1 MRWAMNPKPVTHD
14 VKKMLAIDGI
24 KRCTQVQQDQSAD
37 FTFVDGSQY
46 LINDTD

>member
-1 MRWAMNPKPVTHD
+1 MCWAMNPEPVIHD
-14 VKKMLAIDGI
+14 VKKMLVIDSV

-37 FTFVDGSQY
+37 FTVVDGSQY